1 MIRTGMVVEMFLA
14 GFGVANCWPIY
25 EAMFLRD
32 DSGGMPVKVC
42 ARAFVVAGV
51 ILALGCVVF
60 NV

>member
-32 DSGGMPVKVC
+32 DSGRMPEKVST
-42 ARAFVVAGV
+42 RAFVVAGI
-51 ILALGCVVF
+51 ILAVGCVVF